1 MLIERII
8 EKMKNIN
15 QHLYD
20 AARKKNQAD
29 RLLRKILCENLD
41 PALIDQIDF
50 FQVENEVLHISVKSA
65 GWASRIRFFG
75 DQILKILKNDRIP
88 VNSVQIAVHSKP
100 KAEELVREQPK
111 NTKTVPNRSIETLR
125 YMSESMDDD
134 NCIKNALERLINT
147 AKKKS
152 QQS

>member
-1 MLIERII
+1 
-8 EKMKNIN
+8 MKNLN

-20 AARKKNQAD
+20 TARKKNQSD
-29 RLLRKILCENLD
+29 KLLRKILCKHLD

-50 FQVENEVLHISVKSA
+50 FQVQNGVLHISVKSA

-75 DQILKILKNDRIP
+75 DQILIILKNDKILA
-88 VNSVQIAVHSKP
+88 NSVHIAVHSKP
-100 KAEELVREQPK
+100 KAEDLVREQPK
-111 NTKTVPNRSIETLR
+111 NLKTVPERSIETLR

-134 NCIKNALERLINT
+134 NCLKKSLERLINT

-152 QQS
+152 QQ

>member
-1 MLIERII
+1 
-8 EKMKNIN
+8 MKNIN

-20 AARKKNQAD
+20 TARKKNQSD
-29 RLLRKILCENLD
+29 SLLRKILNEKLD
-41 PALIDQIDF
+41 PALIKQIDF
-50 FQVENEVLHISVKSA
+50 FQVDNGVLHISVKSS

-75 DQILKILKNDRIP
+75 DQILTILKNDRIP
-88 VNSVQIAVHSKP
+88 VKSVQIAVHSKP

-125 YMSESMDDD
+125 HMSESLDDD
-134 NCIKNALERLINT
+134 NCLKNSLERLIKT

-152 QQS
+152 QQQ